1 MFKKIFTGLIIFIVI
16 FSFGFQ
22 KQTFLSLTEDVS
34 LTKEVFLTTGAT
46 YEYANINGWAKVDNV
61 FTNFDNLTKYVE
73 KALESMEIDKEK
85 IKVSK
90 SEKDNFR
97 QIEIDYSENM
107 RAISIVAQSIKNR
120 DKGEAYLLIDEYLL
134 KGYQDVEKE
143 KKLIDNTFK
152 ELKGK
157 PEITTCFVGTFKGKL
172 NKEKNSSIVK
182 LILDKLDAQKVEGM
196 EDENIISVSA
206 YSSKL
211 KEYIKLGSEKINL
224 NVAIRYSSF
233 DDKTYIWVATPIIA
247 IEY

>member
-1 MFKKIFTGLIIFIVI
+1 MLKKHL
-16 FSFGFQ
+16 
-22 KQTFLSLTEDVS
+22 KAWK
-34 LTKEVFLTTGAT
+34 LTK
-46 YEYANINGWAKVDNV
+46 K
-61 FTNFDNLTKYVE
+61 
-73 KALESMEIDKEK
+73 K

-134 KGYQDVEKE
+134 KGYQDVEKRK

-182 LILDKLDAQKVEGM
+182 LILDKLDAQKSRRNG
-196 EDENIISVSA
+196 
-206 YSSKL
+206 
-211 KEYIKLGSEKINL
+211 
-224 NVAIRYSSF
+224 R
-233 DDKTYIWVATPIIA
+233 
-247 IEY
+247 